1 MYIVGRSEIKEN
13 PGYEMEKGVKL
24 EGIISFGKK
33 KGIPISYLL
42 KIYQK
47 ENFRPT
53 KKFIK
58 FCPLIVD

>member
-33 KGIPISYLL
+33 KEYLYH
-42 KIYQK
+42 IY
-47 ENFRPT
+47 
-53 KKFIK
+53 
-58 FCPLIVD
+58 